1 MKRYRSFFV
10 VLLFC
15 MIGFVSIDAKADMTY
30 FAVVETTLNEI
41 VDCSE
46 KQFIQLSA
54 SEYDPD
60 ACVLF
65 IDYTEG
71 NYSIVAVDGETAML
85 VYPFEQDELSGCI
98 VELLF
103 RFDTLEE
110 QLPDGRYLQYDL
122 KLAEEETHHI
132 TKENLYDF
140 IAMLIGSG
148 GGEKASV
155 PKTYTSSIPFENL
168 EFSDFLYEKHF
179 NGNASISGIVENHN
193 SYAVDGYFHILFYKN
208 NKLVHTELCALPTIP
223 AGASGVWSDLIYDVD
238 YDRIEYAD
246 SNVIRR

>member
-1 MKRYRSFFV
+1 MKRCRIYFTI
-10 VLLFC
+10 LLFC
-15 MIGFVSIDAKADMTY
+15 IFSIAPITAKAEMTY
-30 FAVVETTLNEI
+30 FAVVETMLNEI

-60 ACVLF
+60 TCILF

-103 RFDTLEE
+103 RFDVLEE
-110 QLPDGRYLQYDL
+110 QLPNGRYLQYDL
-122 KLAEEETHHI
+122 KLAEEETYHI

-148 GGEKASV
+148 GSDKIPP
-155 PKTYTSSIPFENL
+155 PKTYDSSIPFENL
-168 EFSDFLYEKHF
+168 EFSDFLYEEHS

-193 SYAVDGYFHILFYKN
+193 NYTVDGYFYILFYKN
-208 NKLVHTELCALPTIP
+208 NKLVHTELSALPTIP